1 MRFARSAGRGNEPLT
16 HSCNQYSRQPAVHA
30 AGPEQRLAARRLGEG
45 TMQTATHTV
54 SSATV
59 PMRPS
64 GQSQREASRW
74 LAALR
79 VALAAVAIVVVSCLA
94 VALSLS

>member
-1 MRFARSAGRGNEPLT
+1 
-16 HSCNQYSRQPAVHA
+16 
-30 AGPEQRLAARRLGEG
+30 
-45 TMQTATHTV
+45 MQTATHTV